1 MVSVFAGIRFI
12 TSPVEHPIAMAKQP
26 EMKNFFKIDM
36 ISTDLNSDVTLVE
49 ILAETNLGVTMLTT
63 PRPNLLWLKKAQA
76 IWRGVLTAEV
86 LKFPHRRS
94 HVIQSLL
101 ETAKRLEKTAPEDC
115 IAIQGQVIAM
125 LSVEVSQSRRT
136 AYAAMRAMSAMSK
149 GDEGV

>member
-1 MVSVFAGIRFI
+1 MGTIICSVLEFI
-12 TSPVEHPIAMAKQP
+12 QPFDSP
-26 EMKNFFKIDM
+26 
-36 ISTDLNSDVTLVE
+36 STKSAT
-49 ILAETNLGVTMLTT
+49 A
-63 PRPNLLWLKKAQA
+63 KKAQA

-94 HVIQSLL
+94 HVIKSLL

-136 AYAAMRAMSAMSK
+136 AYAALKAMRAMSERVAK
-149 GDEGV
+149 GGSV

>member
-1 MVSVFAGIRFI
+1 MTLIRRYTGRLFE
-12 TSPVEHPIAMAKQP
+12 S
-26 EMKNFFKIDM
+26 
-36 ISTDLNSDVTLVE
+36 
-49 ILAETNLGVTMLTT
+49 LTT
-63 PRPNLLWLKKAQA
+63 PQPNLLWLKKAQA

-94 HVIQSLL
+94 DVIKSLL

-136 AYAAMRAMSAMSK
+136 AYAAMKALTAIKETANDS
-149 GDEGV
+149 V